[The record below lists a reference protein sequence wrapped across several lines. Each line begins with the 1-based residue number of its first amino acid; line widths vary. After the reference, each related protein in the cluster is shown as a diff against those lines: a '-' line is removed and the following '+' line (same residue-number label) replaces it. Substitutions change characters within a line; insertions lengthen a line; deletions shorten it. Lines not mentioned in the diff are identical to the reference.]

1 MSKARAGGAV
11 SASERARGGF
21 EAAGTG
27 VGVTVGAGGVSV
39 VGRTGTRRRWRR
51 VAVAGVALGLLATA
65 APAWP
70 GVGAAPHAGEG
81 PAGARQAGGP
91 SLAGCPMLP
100 ADDIW
105 NTRVDDLPVHA
116 RSADWIQSI
125 GAGTALHADFGA
137 GLWNGGPIGIP
148 FVVVPGSQ
156 PRVPVRFQYA
166 DESDP
171 GPYPIPPDAPIE
183 GGPGSTGDRHILVLD
198 RDDCRLYETWSTY
211 PEGAGWRAG
220 SGAAFDVDRSDL
232 RPDTWTSA
240 DAAGL
245 PILPGLVRFDEVAS
259 GAIRHAVRFTA
270 ERTQRA
276 YVWPARH
283 FASSIRDPAVPPMGA
298 RLRLK
303 AGVDLARF
311 SPAARVI
318 LQGFK
323 DYGLILADNGSN
335 GFISGVPDER
345 WDNDA
350 LRELKR
356 VRGADFEVV
365 DVSGLMIHP
374 DSGQA
379 RQPGAGG
386 VATATPPVPTAT
398 TPPAPTLAP
407 THEPTPSP
415 QPSAPG
421 TPSPAPSATPAAT
434 AAAPRWR
441 VRLPWLSN
449 APRSRAQTG

>member
-1 MSKARAGGAV
+1 MNAICPRAAAPRGTCMGTARAGLGTAAACLLVLAV
-11 SASERARGGF
+11 PV
-21 EAAGTG
+21 AAG
-27 VGVTVGAGGVSV
+27 
-39 VGRTGTRRRWRR
+39 
-51 VAVAGVALGLLATA
+51 
-65 APAWP
+65 APAARRP
-70 GVGAAPHAGEG
+70 LEHPDH
-81 PAGARQAGGP
+81 ARQVGGP
-91 SLAGCPMLP
+91 TLAGCPLLP

-148 FVVVPGSQ
+148 FVVVPGTQ

-259 GAIRHAVRFTA
+259 GAIRHAIRFTA

-311 SPAARVI
+311 SPAARII

-335 GFISGVPDER
+335 WFISGVPDER
-345 WDNDA
+345 WDNDV

-365 DVSGLMIHP
+365 DASGLMIHP
-374 DSGQA
+374 DSGRA
-379 RQPGAGG
+379 RQPGG
-386 VATATPPVPTAT
+386 VATETPPAPTAT
-398 TPPAPTLAP
+398 APTLAP
-407 THEPTPSP
+407 TRAPTPSP

-421 TPSPAPSATPAAT
+421 TPSPAPNATPAGT
-434 AAAPRWR
+434 DAAPRWR
-441 VRLPWLSN
+441 AALPWLSN
-449 APRSRAQTG
+449 APRPRVQSG